1 MDYFEIEKV
10 DGVLLDI
17 GVSSYQIDNGQRGF
31 SYMIDAPLDMR
42 MDRDLKKTAFDVVNF
57 YNSDDLEYIFITMV
71 KKNGRKNCRIYS

>member
-1 MDYFEIEKV
+1 MIEKV

-42 MDRDLKKTAFDVVNF
+42 MDRDLKK
-57 YNSDDLEYIFITMV
+57 
-71 KKNGRKNCRIYS
+71 NGI